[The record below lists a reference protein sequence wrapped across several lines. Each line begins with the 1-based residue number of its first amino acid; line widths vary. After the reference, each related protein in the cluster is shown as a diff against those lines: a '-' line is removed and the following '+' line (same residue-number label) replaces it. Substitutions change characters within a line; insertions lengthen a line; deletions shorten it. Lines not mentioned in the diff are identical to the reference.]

1 MGPLWN
7 ILFWEVFDYLV
18 LLVPISNSFGVQPIK
33 RVDHLTHII
42 LIARLSSIVETGPC
56 VHRNIWL
63 GQEVLLRAQDLAHV
77 LLQIFPKAWRYLIQ
91 AANECIA
98 KGTIPSASLVLLLAW
113 AWGKHALLNVVIE
126 IKAIDA
132 ASDASLA
139 SVKCLNGEIE
149 KIAGKFSR
157 RRNWV
162 EGGEL
167 DRFHRLDIVV
177 RGQLLVHLLL
187 NGRPKNLRKRLLLP
201 RHGGCILLYA
211 RLCRV
216 GA

>member
-7 ILFWEVFDYLV
+7 ILFRKVFDYLV
-18 LLVPISNSFGVQPIK
+18 LLVPVSDSFGVQPIK
-33 RVDHLTHII
+33 RVDHLTHRI
-42 LIARLSSIVETGPC
+42 LIARLSSIVEAGPG

-77 LLQIFPKAWRYLIQ
+77 LLEIFPKAWRYLIQ
-91 AANECIA
+91 AANECVA
-98 KGTIPSASLVLLLAW
+98 KGTITSASLVLLLAR

-139 SVKCLNGEIE
+139 CVKSLNSEIE

-167 DRFHRLDIVV
+167 DRFHRLGIVV

-187 NGRPKNLRKRLLLP
+187 NSRPKNLCKRLLLP
-201 RHGGCILLYA
+201 GNGGCILLYTGG
-211 RLCRV
+211 CWV